1 MELFGSK
8 IKALLDRAARDLYDI
23 SNMIRFGLFDESA
36 REILKKCAL
45 FYMAVGN
52 DRVSQHV
59 DVTRIDDITFHKIHT
74 DLLPVKRKSDDFD
87 LLKTRELVKT
97 YLEDLMQ
104 LTDREKQFMV
114 CFGQK
119 EYLPELLFDD
129 EEVIGRL
136 KKHPMALWKMSN

>member
-1 MELFGSK
+1 M
-8 IKALLDRAARDLYDI
+8 
-23 SNMIRFGLFDESA
+23 FDDSE
-36 REILKKCAL
+36 REMLKKCAL

-52 DRVSQHV
+52 DIVPEQV

-87 LLKTRELVKT
+87 LIKTRELVKT

-114 CFGQK
+114 CFRQK

>member
-23 SNMIRFGLFDESA
+23 SNMIRFGLFDESE

-52 DRVSQHV
+52 DRVPQQV

-97 YLEDLMQ
+97 YLEDLCILMENPKWIRCPACRNK
-104 LTDREKQFMV
+104 TRDRIREDTTG
-114 CFGQK
+114 GQTIRT
-119 EYLPELLFDD
+119 L
-129 EEVIGRL
+129 
-136 KKHPMALWKMSN
+136 